1 MSDNSDAPDR
11 LLQAALEVF
20 AAKGYEGASTREICR
35 LADVNVAA
43 IHYYFGDKASL
54 YREVFRVPEQ
64 LGVPPVEMTSPDVPV
79 RAALVAFYRHIMT
92 YVAAPKQVQ
101 QLRLI
106 FLREELQPSGVL
118 NGLAEAP
125 RRLHDQLTT
134 FLCRAVDADA
144 VDTAINHLAFSIGGL
159 SLVLFVQRTHVDQ
172 IAPELLADDDAVE
185 ATIQRLADHGTAMVE
200 AERARRARAETAR
213 ISATS
218 VPHPAEERRSAA
230 TANTVNTDTRGARLR
245 RATEQS

>member
-1 MSDNSDAPDR
+1 VSEHSDAADR
-11 LLQAALEVF
+11 LLHAALEVF

-35 LADVNVAA
+35 LAGVNVAA

-54 YREVFRVPEQ
+54 YREVFRVPEH
-64 LGVPPVEMTSPDVPV
+64 LGIPPAELTDPNAPI
-79 RAALVAFYRHIMT
+79 RTALVAFYRHILA
-92 YVAAPKQVQ
+92 YIAAPKQVQ

-118 NGLAEAP
+118 NADAEPP
-125 RRLHDQLTT
+125 RRLHEHLTA
-134 FLCRAVDADA
+134 FLCRAVGADA
-144 VDTAINHLAFSIGGL
+144 VDTAVHHLAFSIGGVA
-159 SLVLFVQRTHVDQ
+159 LVLFVQRTAVDE

-200 AERARRARAETAR
+200 GERARRAASTAGATRAAPIGGGEPGDESQFDT
-213 ISATS
+213 T
-218 VPHPAEERRSAA
+218 
-230 TANTVNTDTRGARLR
+230 TTVRGARFH

>member
-1 MSDNSDAPDR
+1 VSDTPDTPDR

-35 LADVNVAA
+35 LAEVNVAA

-64 LGVPPVEMTSPDVPV
+64 LGIAPVEMTSPGVPL
-79 RAALVAFYRHIMT
+79 RTALVAFYRHIMA
-92 YVAAPKQVQ
+92 YIAAPKQVQ

-118 NGLAEAP
+118 TGQVDAP
-125 RRLHDQLTT
+125 RRLHDHLTT
-134 FLCRAVDADA
+134 FLCRAVGADSI
-144 VDTAINHLAFSIGGL
+144 DTAINHLAFSIGGL
-159 SLVLFVQRTHVDQ
+159 SLVLFVQRTHVDA
-172 IAPELLADDDAVE
+172 IAPELLADDAAVE

-200 AERARRARAETAR
+200 AERVRRTNAGGARGAATPAAHRPDGRETAAMDTKTSEQRGAPRRRAM
-213 ISATS
+213 
-218 VPHPAEERRSAA
+218 ERS
-230 TANTVNTDTRGARLR
+230 
-245 RATEQS
+245 